1 MIDAFRHFEKFTFQK
16 LNFEIAPSHTNGLT
30 FLNKFIN
37 EKKEEYLIENRFY
50 TLFNMLHVSHINE
63 VILYSPLL
71 KVGKPIIKVFSV

>member
-37 EKKEEYLIENRFY
+37 EKKEEYLIENLFY

-71 KVGKPIIKVFSV
+71 KVGKPITKVISV